1 MRRIKKMFEIYT
13 GIENGLVLK
22 NQVHDIGVSGLLKRA
37 QDRKKDVIV
46 KQYSADALPK
56 HLSNP
61 DFYFRKFEQAI
72 DMENIKA
79 ESDSEKT
86 QP

>member
-46 KQYSADALPK
+46 K
-56 HLSNP
+56 
-61 DFYFRKFEQAI
+61 
-72 DMENIKA
+72 
-79 ESDSEKT
+79 
-86 QP
+86 